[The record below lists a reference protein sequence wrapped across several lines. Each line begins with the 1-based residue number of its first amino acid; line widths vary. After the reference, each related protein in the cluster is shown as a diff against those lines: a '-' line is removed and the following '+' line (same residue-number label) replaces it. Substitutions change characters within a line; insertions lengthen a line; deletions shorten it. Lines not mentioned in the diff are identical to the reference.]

1 MRASFILA
9 LLPATGALAAI
20 LPRQS
25 TEAPPTATATT
36 TLSSTIPCPTTPA
49 DCASRLNGSLICLN
63 ARTWCMY
70 TDTAR
75 YTPAFY
81 PVDLNNACAP
91 CLAVY

>member
-9 LLPATGALAAI
+9 LLPATATLAAV

-25 TEAPPTATATT
+25 TEAPTATT
-36 TLSSTIPCPTTPA
+36 SSSIPCPTTPV

-70 TDTAR
+70 TDTTR

-81 PVDLNNACAP
+81 PVDLNNPCAP

>member
-1 MRASFILA
+1 MKASFILA
-9 LLPATGALAAI
+9 LLPATAVLAAR

-25 TEAPPTATATT
+25 TETPTATT
-36 TLSSTIPCPTTPA
+36 SPSIPCPTTPA

-81 PVDLNNACAP
+81 PVDLANPCAP